1 MVETFSELH
10 THAADGGLEV
20 GGQALL
26 DSLAESLTGGDGG
39 DNALVHVSLH
49 GAGLGTNV
57 GAVLLVGLGDVV
69 GNTGQLLGG
78 TLGTRGVGSDDGGQ
92 HGHLGAEA
100 LLGALEGVA
109 GRGGGSAGG
118 GVQRLGGLGVE
129 LLHGSHLTVEL
140 LGGRLEVGGHL
151 GGVPGVDTLG
161 LGGDGQETDRE
172 VLAELLHLAG
182 GGLAGGGEVLNSL
195 GEAAVSEGGLL
206 GERLVELL
214 GGATE
219 LAVELGLVLG
229 ELLVGLAELVVGLL
243 GGDLQLLLEEGEG
256 RGLALGISGAELA
269 EGNAGTALL
278 VGDGSEGSL
287 GLGSN
292 GGTVS
297 LGDLTHADRED
308 VETVVHVLD
317 LAGGLLT
324 EGILGAGV
332 KGDGVLDAAGNV
344 LGVLLD
350 GLGDGSTLEGGL
362 GMRLGG
368 LLLEGVHLLDGGLHG
383 EAEVTL
389 GNRGH
394 GLHGVD
400 HLALERGTGTL
411 AFGGEL
417 VHGLV
422 GLLLELGDLL
432 LEVVVD
438 QPLGVLVELLAELL
452 NSLGTLLTGGDGLAD
467 GGTELVLVGLL
478 EDGDLL
484 AASGGLLGVA
494 AHDTGELGNLLLGG
508 AVVRG
513 DLTAERVDLLAEGGL
528 GVTDVPPGIELHAA
542 GGGLESGVLLGLERT
557 LGVESGPDLGGLL
570 SEAVLGVLAVTG
582 KGLADGVELGVE
594 AVGHLVELASG
605 LDLTLV
611 DEALELSIVL
621 EVGLVALVAKLDHAA
636 GLGVDVVVHLGL
648 GSTVLANHVGG
659 GVHTVVHLGHLAA
672 DGGLQV
678 EQAHLELGGGL
689 GDLGLG
695 LVAGSLDVTH
705 SLGVAAVLERL
716 LGVEGSS
723 ETHGGL
729 TEGHVD
735 FVTVLGHLG
744 LDLGELGAGGGN
756 HRVDLVGG
764 PGTGG
769 LVLRLELAA
778 ELAVGGLLTS
788 GEAGD
793 LVVPG
798 VHGVVQVLAGLLGVL
813 NDLGSVG
820 SHVPVGASDLRVGR
834 GRPSGGGL
842 LPGRDSEAQVLGVLT
857 TVGSNDGVGLPVA
870 THGGLLATIGK
881 GGLLGDLLEHLLA
894 ELVTSLGVEHEVKRN
909 LS

>member
-1 MVETFSELH
+1 M
-10 THAADGGLEV
+10 
-20 GGQALL
+20 
-26 DSLAESLTGGDGG
+26 
-39 DNALVHVSLH
+39 
-49 GAGLGTNV
+49 
-57 GAVLLVGLGDVV
+57 
-69 GNTGQLLGG
+69 
-78 TLGTRGVGSDDGGQ
+78 
-92 HGHLGAEA
+92 
-100 LLGALEGVA
+100 
-109 GRGGGSAGG
+109 
-118 GVQRLGGLGVE
+118 
-129 LLHGSHLTVEL
+129 
-140 LGGRLEVGGHL
+140 
-151 GGVPGVDTLG
+151 
-161 LGGDGQETDRE
+161 
-172 VLAELLHLAG
+172 
-182 GGLAGGGEVLNSL
+182 
-195 GEAAVSEGGLL
+195 
-206 GERLVELL
+206 
-214 GGATE
+214 
-219 LAVELGLVLG
+219 
-229 ELLVGLAELVVGLL
+229 
-243 GGDLQLLLEEGEG
+243 
-256 RGLALGISGAELA
+256 
-269 EGNAGTALL
+269 
-278 VGDGSEGSL
+278 
-287 GLGSN
+287 
-292 GGTVS
+292 
-297 LGDLTHADRED
+297 
-308 VETVVHVLD
+308 VVHVLD

-332 KGDGVLDAAGNV
+332 KGDGVHDAAGNV

-394 GLHGVD
+394 GLHGVH

-438 QPLGVLVELLAELL
+438 QPLGVLVELL

-494 AHDTGELGNLLLGG
+494 AHDTSELGNLLLGG

-611 DEALELSIVL
+611 DEALELSVVL

-689 GDLGLG
+689 GHLGLG
-695 LVAGSLDVTH
+695 LIAGSLDVTH

-744 LDLGELGAGGGN
+744 LNLGELGASGGN

-778 ELAVGGLLTS
+778 ELAVGGLLAS

-798 VHGVVQVLAGLLGVL
+798 VHGVVQVLGGLLGVL
-813 NDLGSVG
+813 GDRGSVG
-820 SHVPVGASDLRVGR
+820 SHVPVGTVDLGVGR
-834 GRPSGGGL
+834 MGPSRGLL
-842 LPGRDSEAQVLGVLT
+842 LPGGNSEAKVLGVGT
-857 TVGSNDGVGLPVA
+857 TVRGGDGKSLGIAPVGGSLATVGKGSLLGKLLLGA
-870 THGGLLATIGK
+870 THGSVEVP
-881 GGLLGDLLEHLLA
+881 LGNGSILGHLLEHLLV
-894 ELVTSLGVEHEVKRN
+894 ELETGTSIESEVTLHLSTDRRDVSLACGNFRRNGLLNPVEVIHKAHAAIGGLGVDRARLQDVGAGNRSAGILALDHFVHVFIAGIGGDVHHGAAHGKAAQQGETDAHTRHLLLRGLGVH
-909 LS
+909 LQS